1 MDWHSV
7 FSWIEA
13 SGLSVWVRESQSLL
27 GFPAI
32 LTLHAV
38 GMGFLV
44 GAATAMDLRV
54 FGFAPRIPIAS
65 LEALVSVMRFG
76 FWLNA
81 GSGMLLLIAS
91 PTKHLTNPVFYV
103 KLSLIAIALVDTRL
117 LLKHIVGK
125 PSTEG
130 SAIGVRAKILAASS
144 LLVWAG
150 AIVAGK
156 LLYYTFTHRDPFG
169 NPY

>member
-13 SGLSVWVRESQSLL
+13 SRLSVWVRESQSLL

-44 GAATAMDLRV
+44 GAATAMDLRI
-54 FGFAPRIPIAS
+54 FGFAPRIPISA
-65 LEALVSVMRFG
+65 LEELVPVMRSG

-81 GSGMLLLIAS
+81 GSGILLLIAS
-91 PTKHLTNPVFYV
+91 PTRHLTNPVFYV
-103 KLSLIAIALVDTRL
+103 KLSLIAIALMDARL
-117 LLKHIVGK
+117 LLKHVVRK
-125 PSTEG
+125 PSTG
-130 SAIGVRAKILAASS
+130 AAIGVRAKILAAAS
-144 LLVWAG
+144 LLFWAG

-156 LLYYTFTHRDPFG
+156 LLYYTFTRRDPFG